1 MSEDQQMSVV
11 FVKEYRNFIAV
22 YEKKAKDDYVL
33 NVSKILKDKF
43 KSKFLI
49 PNKVQSFILNY
60 EIKKLLDKVILLKNK
75 KYRRIVYLNSNIST
89 SIVLN
94 TITFIED
101 EYSNLLF
108 NYSIIEPKGT
118 ESLDSIELEN
128 VTKIKLQ

>member
-1 MSEDQQMSVV
+1 MSEDQQMSIV

-22 YEKKAKDDYVL
+22 YEKKSKDDYIL

-60 EIKKLLDKVILLKNK
+60 EIKKLLDKVINLKNK
-75 KYRRIVYLNSNIST
+75 KYRRIIYLNSNIST
-89 SIVLN
+89 SIVMN

-101 EYSNLLF
+101 EYTNLLF
-108 NYSIIEPKGT
+108 EYSIIEPKGVDT
-118 ESLDSIELEN
+118 IDAIELEN